1 MSVGESR
8 GGQPRWNK
16 RTNHARGDAGSHL
29 SHAAKVG
36 LSATMTNSLAGLF
49 SVADS
54 NSSTES
60 SSGLLPVG
68 RPDHRRFEFSE

>member
-1 MSVGESR
+1 MKAAVAGRAGTNALTRARRRRQPFESR
-8 GGQPRWNK
+8 RESWVKRYDDELLGGF
-16 RTNHARGDAGSHL
+16 
-29 SHAAKVG
+29 
-36 LSATMTNSLAGLF
+36 F

-60 SSGLLPVG
+60 SFGLLPVG